1 MALWFAEQASPAHRL
16 EWKVRRVLFD
26 QASPYQHIQVLETEA
41 FGPSLVL
48 DGIMQTTQGDEFIYH
63 EMLTWVP
70 LSVHPHPR
78 RVLII
83 GGGDG
88 GTCREVVRWPQVEQV
103 VMVEIDRQVVEAATR
118 FLPAH
123 VTGLRDPRVE
133 IRYEDGRAFLA
144 QAPAASFDLVLV
156 DSTDPEGG
164 PGQVLYT
171 DAFRADIL
179 RVLDA
184 DGIYVQQTGAPFY
197 NPEVVQEVSADVAV
211 RFPVAGVYWTT
222 VPTYPGG
229 LFTFTAGSKG
239 PDLRR
244 PQHPVPAGARWY
256 TPRVHEAAFALP
268 PLLADLVPA
277 AVRER
282 QA

>member
-1 MALWFAEQASPAHRL
+1 MALWFGEQASPAHRL
-16 EWKVRRVLFD
+16 EWKIRRVLFD
-26 QASPYQHIQVLETEA
+26 QASPYQHIQVVETEA

-48 DGIMQTTQGDEFIYH
+48 DGIMQTTQGDEYIYH

-70 LSVHPHPR
+70 LSVHPAPR
-78 RVLII
+78 RVLVI

-88 GTCREVVRWPQVEQV
+88 GTVREVVRWPQVEQV
-103 VMVEIDRQVVEAATR
+103 VMVEIDRQVVEAAMR
-118 FLPAH
+118 FLPGH
-123 VTGLRDPRVE
+123 VTGLSDPRVE
-133 IRYEDGRAFLA
+133 LRYEDGRAFLA
-144 QAPAASFDLVLV
+144 RAPGGAFDVVLV

-164 PGQVLYT
+164 PGQVLYS

-179 RVLDA
+179 RVLDT

-197 NPEVVQEVSADVAV
+197 NPEVLQEVSADVAA
-211 RFPVAGVYWTT
+211 RFPLAGVYWTT

-239 PDLRR
+239 PELRSPRR
-244 PQHPVPAGARWY
+244 PGPEGARWY
-256 TPRVHEAAFALP
+256 TARIHEAAFALP
-268 PLLADLVPA
+268 ALLAELVPEDI
-277 AVRER
+277 RRR